1 MALTDIQIKS
11 AKPREKQYKLADGE
25 GMYLLVLPSGG
36 KYWRLKYRIDG
47 KEKVLALGVYPKVSL
62 SGARGKRRVAKDVLS
77 DGQDPSVIK
86 KLEKIK
92 RKYDGKDSFEAVARE
107 WHKKQKTSLAEVTAR
122 DTLSKL
128 VNHVFPHVGA
138 RTIGE
143 ITTPE
148 VLAVLRRLESNGK
161 ISAAH
166 RTKQIIGRVF
176 RYAIVTGRATHDLAA
191 DLKGALAPE
200 VTKHHASITDPKKI
214 GELLRK
220 IDDFSGT
227 LPVKSALQL
236 APMLFVRPGELRRAE
251 WKDVNFDTRQW
262 IIPKEV
268 MKKVG
273 KERRAHI
280 VPLSTQAIDILK
292 KLRKYT
298 GENSYLFSTKDK
310 PMSENSV
317 NKALRSIGYSGKEA
331 VGHGF
336 RTTASTI
343 LHEQGYLSDAIERQL
358 AHVEGNDVKRT
369 YNKALHIKERTKM
382 MQAWSDYLYGLKADR
397 SDKLIQLK
405 VAS

>member
-1 MALTDIQIKS
+1 MALTDVKIKA
-11 AKPREKQYKLADGE
+11 AKPREKQYKLADSE
-25 GMYLLVLPSGG
+25 GMYLLILPAGG

-62 SGARGKRRVAKDVLS
+62 SGARDRRRNAKDILS
-77 DGQDPSVIK
+77 EGEDPSVVK

-92 RKYDGKDSFEAVARE
+92 KKNDGKDSFEDVARE
-107 WHKKQKTSLAEVTAR
+107 WHNKQKTSLAEVTAR

-128 VNHVFPHVGA
+128 VNHVFPHIGA
-138 RTIGE
+138 RKIGE
-143 ITTPE
+143 ISTPE
-148 VLAVLRRLESNGK
+148 ILAVLRRLESTGNV
-161 ISAAH
+161 SAAH

-176 RYAIVTGRATHDLAA
+176 RYAIVTGRATHDLSA
-191 DLKGALAPE
+191 DLKGALTPE

-214 GELLRK
+214 GEMLRK

-236 APMLFVRPGELRRAE
+236 APLFFVRPGELRRAE
-251 WKDVNFDTRQW
+251 WKDMDFDTKQW
-262 IIPKEV
+262 IIPKGT

-273 KERRAHI
+273 RERREHI
-280 VPLSTQAIDILK
+280 VPLSTQAIKILK
-292 KLRKYT
+292 ELKGYT
-298 GENSYLFSTKDK
+298 GEGRYLFSTRDK

-317 NKALRSIGYSGKEA
+317 NKALRSLGYSGKEM

-358 AHVEGNDVKRT
+358 AHVEASDVKRV
-369 YNKALHIKERTKM
+369 YNKALHIKERTEM
-382 MQAWSDYLYGLKADR
+382 MQAWGDYLYGLKADK
-397 SDKLIQLK
+397 SGKVLQLK
-405 VAS
+405 VVS

>member
-1 MALTDIQIKS
+1 MALTNVKIKA

-25 GMYLLVLPSGG
+25 GMYLLVLPTGG

-62 SGARGKRRVAKDVLS
+62 SDARGRKRNAKDILS
-77 DGQDPSVIK
+77 EGKDPSVVK

-92 RKYDGKDSFEAVARE
+92 KKSDGKDSFEDVARE
-107 WHKKQKTSLAEVTAR
+107 WHNKQKTSLAEVTAR

-128 VNHVFPHVGA
+128 VNHVFPHIGA
-138 RTIGE
+138 RKIGE
-143 ITTPE
+143 ISTPE
-148 VLAVLRRLESNGK
+148 ILAVLRRLESTGK
-161 ISAAH
+161 VSAAH
-166 RTKQIIGRVF
+166 RTKQIVGRVF
-176 RYAIVTGRATHDLAA
+176 RYAIVTGRATHDLSA
-191 DLKGALAPE
+191 DLKGALTPE

-220 IDDFSGT
+220 IDDFTGT

-236 APMLFVRPGELRRAE
+236 APLLFVRPGELRRAE
-251 WKDVNFDTRQW
+251 WKDIDFDTKQW
-262 IIPKEV
+262 AIPKES
-268 MKKVG
+268 MKKAG
-273 KERRAHI
+273 KERRGHI
-280 VPLSTQAIDILK
+280 VPLSSQAITILK
-292 KLRKYT
+292 KLKELT
-298 GENSYLFSTKDK
+298 GEGRYLFSTRNK

-317 NKALRSIGYSGKEA
+317 NKALRSLGYSGKEA

-382 MQAWSDYLYGLKADR
+382 MQAWSDYLYGLKADK
-397 SDKLIQLK
+397 SGKLLQLK
-405 VAS
+405 VVS